1 MEFGVHLPLISFVG
15 EQRSLTER
23 ELHTQAARE
32 AR

>member
-1 MEFGVHLPLISFVG
+1 MITGSTPDVG

-23 ELHTQAARE
+23 ELRTEAARE